1 MPDLASVSEADARRL
16 AAAGAS
22 CLRVAVLA
30 HVLVLGAL
38 LVVPFALR
46 SEVFVLRLFN
56 QVFLNVTILLGF
68 LVVLGFAK
76 QFSLA
81 QVAFYGIGAYTT
93 AALTARLGMGFLPA
107 LALGGLMAG
116 MAGGLLAIPAAR
128 FQGPWLSLVT
138 LAFAEIIRIMMV
150 RAKPVTGGAG
160 GFYNIPRPT
169 IAGVEVTQEIHYYFL
184 FLALVGAVYLV
195 TLRLRHSPYGRI
207 WLAIGDNPDIAASM
221 GVNVFAHQVLIFVA
235 GAVIAG
241 LAGGAFAGYATFISP
256 EGFGL
261 AHTVQFLTMLV
272 VGGLESIVG
281 GVLSVVFF
289 TLSSNELMK
298 YHPWDLI
305 IDGLIIVLFM
315 NCLPS
320 GIGGILTSV
329 RQRVRPWRRRA
340 ER

>member
-1 MPDLASVSEADARRL
+1 MRSPDASGTPR
-16 AAAGAS
+16 
-22 CLRVAVLA
+22 LRVAFAA
-30 HVLVLGAL
+30 HLLLVGAL
-38 LVVPFALR
+38 LAVPFALR

-93 AALTARLGMGFLPA
+93 AALTAKAGLGFLPA
-107 LALGGLMAG
+107 LLLGGVLAG
-116 MAGGLLAIPAAR
+116 VAGGLLAIPAAR

-138 LAFAEIIRIMMV
+138 LAFAEIVRIMMV

-169 IAGVEVTQEIHYYFL
+169 IAGAEVTQEFHYYFL
-184 FLALVGAVYLV
+184 FLALVLFVYLATV
-195 TLRLRHSPYGRI
+195 RLRYSPYGRI
-207 WLAIGDNPDIAASM
+207 WLAVGDNPDIAASM
-221 GVNVFAHQVLIFVA
+221 GVNVFAHQMLIFVV

-241 LAGGAFAGYATFISP
+241 LAGGAFAAYATFISP

-272 VGGLESIVG
+272 VGGLQSIVG
-281 GVLSVVFF
+281 TVLSVVFF

-305 IDGLIIVLFM
+305 VDGLIIVLFM
-315 NCLPS
+315 NFLPR
-320 GIGGILTSV
+320 GLGGIITSIG
-329 RQRVRPWRRRA
+329 QRVWQRRSPGTR
-340 ER
+340 

>member
-1 MPDLASVSEADARRL
+1 MSDPASLSATGARDL
-16 AAAGAS
+16 AAAHATR
-22 CLRVAVLA
+22 LRVAVVG
-30 HVLVLGAL
+30 HIL
-38 LVVPFALR
+38 LVAALVAVPFALR

-93 AALTARLGMGFLPA
+93 AALTAKAGMAFVPSLLLGGA
-107 LALGGLMAG
+107 LAGV
-116 MAGGLLAIPAAR
+116 AGGLLAIPAAR

-138 LAFAEIIRIMMV
+138 LAFAEIVRIMMV
-150 RAKPVTGGAG
+150 RAKPLTGGAG

-169 IAGVEVTQEIHYYFL
+169 IAGAEVAQEFHYYFF
-184 FLALVGAVYLV
+184 FLAIVLTVYLV
-195 TLRLRHSPYGRI
+195 TLRLRYSPYGRI
-207 WLAIGDNPDIAASM
+207 WLAVGDNPDIAASM
-221 GVNVFAHQVLIFVA
+221 GVNVFAHQVLIFATGA
-235 GAVIAG
+235 GIAG
-241 LAGGAFAGYATFISP
+241 LAGGAFAAYATFISP

-281 GVLSVVFF
+281 SVLSVAFF

-315 NCLPS
+315 NFLPR
-320 GIGGILTSV
+320 GLGGIITFLG
-329 RQRVRPWRRRA
+329 QRVGLLRSRG